1 MFIVFFD
8 GNSTMCAEQDEAIN
22 LANDLLANG
31 YSYVTIAN
39 NDLIDVDADIE
50 FEPENYDNF

>member
-8 GNSTMCAEQDEAIN
+8 GNSTVCAEQDEAID

-39 NDLIDVDADIE
+39 NDLIDVESDIDIIFDE
-50 FEPENYDNF
+50 QVDY

>member
-8 GNSTMCAEQDEAIN
+8 GNSTMCAEQDEAID

-50 FEPENYDNF
+50 FEFDEA

>member
-8 GNSTMCAEQDEAIN
+8 GNSTMCAEQDEAID

-50 FEPENYDNF
+50 FEFEFDEV

>member
-8 GNSTMCAEQDEAIN
+8 GNSTVCAEQDEAIA
-22 LANDLLANG
+22 LANDLLDNG

-39 NDLIDVDADIE
+39 NELLDVDADIE
-50 FEPENYDNF
+50 FEPETYEV

>member
-8 GNSTMCAEQDEAIN
+8 GNSTMCSEQDEAID